1 VVSDIPTLVVN
12 GALDMATPAESG
24 ALVMEDLD
32 QCQNADLSWGLDARR
47 YHPAR
52 GCSVDLTYNSTMY
65 PDRPLNLSWSGRACA
80 VPLCRRTIRLPDLS
94 E

>member
-24 ALVMEDLD
+24 ALVMETLT
-32 QCQNADLSWGLDARR
+32 NAKMLTFPGLTHGATIQSR
-47 YHPAR
+47 
-52 GCSVDLTYNSTMY
+52 CSTDLTYNFIMY
-65 PDRPLNLSWSGRACA
+65 PDRPLNLSCLES
-80 VPLCRRTIRLPDLS
+80 LRRPFVSPDDPLPDLS